1 MSNEISQ
8 NKGPKK
14 MGHIAINH
22 KKANVINY
30 VKLPTADT
38 GSDLLDLNNSPIG
51 YSDVKDVGAPLTTMS
66 EVKETA
72 PMMMPEAKEV
82 APMMMPETKEV
93 APMMMSE
100 TKVTDPIMMP
110 YDNSFSGFDNIGNNR
125 EISNVINSDMI
136 SNFESRFVKKPVNTL
151 KTDIDITGSSVK
163 KNITGV
169 NMGNNDTSYQL

>member
-51 YSDVKDVGAPLTTMS
+51 YSDVKDIGAPLMMS
-66 EVKETA
+66 EAKTA
-72 PMMMPEAKEV
+72 DPMMTSEAKTADPMLMPEAKT
-82 APMMMPETKEV
+82 ADSML
-93 APMMMSE
+93 MSE
-100 TKVTDPIMMP
+100 TKAADPIMMP

-125 EISNVINSDMI
+125 EISNAINSDMI

-151 KTDIDITGSSVK
+151 ETDIDITGSSSK

>member
-51 YSDVKDVGAPLTTMS
+51 YSDVKDIGAPLMTS
-66 EVKETA
+66 EAKTAAPMITSEAKTAA
-72 PMMMPEAKEV
+72 PMMTSEAKTA
-82 APMMMPETKEV
+82 APM
-93 APMMMSE
+93 
-100 TKVTDPIMMP
+100 MMP

-125 EISNVINSDMI
+125 EISNAINSDMI
-136 SNFESRFVKKPVNTL
+136 SNFESRFVKNPVNTL
-151 KTDIDITGSSVK
+151 ETDIDITGSSSK

-169 NMGNNDTSYQL
+169 NMSNNDTSYQL

>member
-30 VKLPTADT
+30 VQLPTADT
-38 GSDLLDLNNSPIG
+38 GTDSLDLNNSPMG
-51 YSDVKDVGAPLTTMS
+51 HSNVKNVGAPLTMP
-66 EVKETA
+66 EAKETA
-72 PMMMPEAKEV
+72 PMMMPEAKEA
-82 APMMMPETKEV
+82 APMMMPETKAV
-93 APMMMSE
+93 DPM
-100 TKVTDPIMMP
+100 MMP

-125 EISNVINSDMI
+125 EISNAINSDMI
-136 SNFESRFVKKPVNTL
+136 TNFESRFVKKPVNQL
-151 KTDIDITGSSVK
+151 ETDIDITGESIK

-169 NMGNNDTSYQL
+169 NMSNNDTSYQL

>member
-30 VKLPTADT
+30 VQLPTADT
-38 GSDLLDLNNSPIG
+38 GTDSLDLNNSPMG
-51 YSDVKDVGAPLTTMS
+51 HSNVKNVGAPLTMP
-66 EVKETA
+66 EAKETA
-72 PMMMPEAKEV
+72 PMMMPEAKEAAPMMMPEAKEA
-82 APMMMPETKEV
+82 APMMMPETKAV
-93 APMMMSE
+93 DPM
-100 TKVTDPIMMP
+100 MMP

-125 EISNVINSDMI
+125 EISNAINSDMI
-136 SNFESRFVKKPVNTL
+136 TNFESRFVKKPVNQL
-151 KTDIDITGSSVK
+151 ETDIDITGESIK

-169 NMGNNDTSYQL
+169 NMSNNDTSYQL